1 MVKKEISGMVL
12 GQCVWYIPT
21 CVDVY
26 VCLFI
31 IFLDCLDYIL
41 RLAIS
46 ISIINEEL
54 IFFFGLVYLLQ
65 EA

>member
-26 VCLFI
+26 VNLFI
-31 IFLDCLDYIL
+31 IFLDRYV
-41 RLAIS
+41 
-46 ISIINEEL
+46 EL
-54 IFFFGLVYLLQ
+54 SVYPLSMKN
-65 EA
+65 